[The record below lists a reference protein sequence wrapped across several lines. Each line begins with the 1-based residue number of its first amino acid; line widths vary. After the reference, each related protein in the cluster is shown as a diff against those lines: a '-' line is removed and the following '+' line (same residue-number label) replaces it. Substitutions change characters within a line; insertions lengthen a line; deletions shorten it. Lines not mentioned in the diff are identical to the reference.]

1 MGIPLRPD
9 PSALRAMERRSFNR
23 AVTALE
29 TKQKKL
35 EQFPSRLNRE
45 GFPNQLGCDS
55 SCMLVEEASM
65 HGPSA
70 IVGSSQTCCR
80 RRR

>member
-1 MGIPLRPD
+1 LLGGKIYP
-9 PSALRAMERRSFNR
+9 
-23 AVTALE
+23 
-29 TKQKKL
+29 L

-65 HGPSA
+65 HGPSL
-70 IVGSSQTCCR
+70 VFGSSHTCC
-80 RRR
+80 

>member
-1 MGIPLRPD
+1 
-9 PSALRAMERRSFNR
+9 MEA
-23 AVTALE
+23 AVDATGAE
-29 TKQKKL
+29 GSKGL